1 MSNNRNSSFPWA
13 PLPRRMTPKPMP
25 SWIAPRKISSTV
37 MPSVRAPSPAGVP
50 TEAKRA
56 RTQAPPAPNPA
67 EAELAPVSTHET
79 KFNVLVEE
87 SPELEALRQQNMQLE
102 QTIAEA
108 IGESCR
114 MRRKIL
120 EESEGELVKLAIAIA
135 QQIVGRELRANPEL
149 ATDWAKEAIEQLAS
163 DDAVTIA
170 ISPEVEPLLTP
181 EKWLQI
187 VPGVT
192 VVVDQALQ
200 AGQTQVRSLH
210 TRIGAGRVERAAA
223 VIEALGELAK

>member
-1 MSNNRNSSFPWA
+1 MTTRNSNFPWS

-25 SWIAPRKISSTV
+25 SWIVPKKISSM
-37 MPSVRAPSPAGVP
+37 MPSVRVPKTDGVP
-50 TEAKRA
+50 ETKRG

-67 EAELAPVSTHET
+67 EADLAPISQHET
-79 KFNVLVEE
+79 QINVLVED
-87 SPELEALRQQNMQLE
+87 SPELEALRQQNAQLE
-102 QTIAEA
+102 QTLAEA
-108 IGESCR
+108 ISESCR

-120 EESEGELVKLAIAIA
+120 EESEGELVKLAVVIAK
-135 QQIVGRELRANPEL
+135 QIVGRELRAKPEL

-170 ISPEVEPLLTP
+170 ISPEVEPLLSM

-192 VVVDQALQ
+192 VVVDATLQ
-200 AGQTQVRSLH
+200 PGQTQVRSLH

>member
-1 MSNNRNSSFPWA
+1 MSTTRNSSFPWS

-37 MPSVRAPSPAGVP
+37 IPSVRVPKADGVP
-50 TEAKRA
+50 ETKRG
-56 RTQAPPAPNPA
+56 RSQAPTPA
-67 EAELAPVSTHET
+67 EADLAPISSHET
-79 KFNVLVEE
+79 KINVLVED
-87 SPELEALRQQNMQLE
+87 SPELEALRQQNAQLE
-102 QTIAEA
+102 QTLAEA
-108 IGESCR
+108 ISESCR

-120 EESEGELVKLAIAIA
+120 EESEGELVKLSIAIA
-135 QQIVGRELRANPEL
+135 QQIVGRELRARPEL

-170 ISPEVEPLLTP
+170 ISPEVEPLLSP

-192 VVVDQALQ
+192 VVVDATLQ
-200 AGQTQVRSLH
+200 PGQTQVRSLH

>member
-1 MSNNRNSSFPWA
+1 MTTRNSNFPWS

-25 SWIAPRKISSTV
+25 SWLAPRKISSTV
-37 MPSVRAPSPAGVP
+37 MPSVRVPRADGVP
-50 TEAKRA
+50 DSKRG
-56 RTQAPPAPNPA
+56 RSQAPA
-67 EAELAPVSTHET
+67 EADLAPVSSHET
-79 KFNVLVEE
+79 KINVLVED
-87 SPELEALRQQNMQLE
+87 SPELEALRQQNAQLE
-102 QTIAEA
+102 QTLAEA
-108 IGESCR
+108 IAESCR

-120 EESEGELVKLAIAIA
+120 EESEGELVKLAVVIAK
-135 QQIVGRELRANPEL
+135 QVVGRELRANPEL

-170 ISPEVEPLLTP
+170 ISPEVEPLLSM

-192 VVVDQALQ
+192 VVVDATLQ
-200 AGQTQVRSLH
+200 PGQTQVRSLH

-223 VIEALGELAK
+223 VIDALGELAK

>member
-1 MSNNRNSSFPWA
+1 MTANRNSSFPWS

-37 MPSVRAPSPAGVP
+37 IPSVRIPRADGVP
-50 TEAKRA
+50 E
-56 RTQAPPAPNPA
+56 TQRGRSQAPA
-67 EAELAPVSTHET
+67 EADLAPISQHET
-79 KFNVLVEE
+79 KINVLVED
-87 SPELEALRQQNMQLE
+87 SPELEALRQQNAQLE
-102 QTIAEA
+102 QSLAEA
-108 IGESCR
+108 ISESCR

-120 EESEGELVKLAIAIA
+120 EESEGELVKLSIAIA
-135 QQIVGRELRANPEL
+135 RQIVGRELRANPEL

-192 VVVDQALQ
+192 VVVDATLQ
-200 AGQTQVRSLH
+200 PGQTQVRSLN

>member
-1 MSNNRNSSFPWA
+1 MSNTRSSSFPWA
-13 PLPRRMTPKPMP
+13 NPLPRRMTPKPMP

-37 MPSVRAPSPAGVP
+37 MPSVRVPNPGATP

-56 RTQAPPAPNPA
+56 RTQPPTPA
-67 EAELAPVSTHET
+67 EAELAPISTHET
-79 KFNVLVEE
+79 KINVLVED

-102 QTIAEA
+102 QTLAEA
-108 IGESCR
+108 ISESCR

-200 AGQTQVRSLH
+200 PGQTQVRSLH

-223 VIEALGELAK
+223 VVEALGELAK